1 MNDNIDALIA
11 ALPDLRSGVFIT
23 LQLTVGGVVLAF
35 VIAIVLGLAA
45 RSPRWPARV
54 PARVLIE
61 FFRGTSLLVQLFWF
75 FYVMPLFGIK
85 LDALLCGVLALG
97 LNYGAYAAEVVRGS
111 INSVPK
117 GQWEAATALS
127 LSPVRKLRKIIWPQ
141 AWAIMIPSLAN
152 LAVMLLKGTA
162 VAYIILMHDL
172 TWETDQLRQ
181 QTGNTFFAYGVGM
194 IIYFLISYAMV
205 LGANAL
211 ERHAKRRLGQGPPK
225 GGLFSVRITD
235 KATTD
240 PKPAANAGSGGA
252 GVA

>member
-1 MNDNIDALIA
+1 MSDNIDALIA
-11 ALPDLRSGVFIT
+11 ALPDLGSGVLVT
-23 LQLTVGGVVLAF
+23 LQLTIGGVALAF
-35 VIAIVLGLAA
+35 VLAILLGLTA
-45 RSPRWPARV
+45 RSPRLPVRA

-61 FFRGTSLLVQLFWF
+61 FFRGTSLLVQLFWL
-75 FYVMPLFGIK
+75 FYVLPLFGVQ
-85 LDALLCGVLALG
+85 LDSLLCGILALG

-181 QTGNTFFAYGVGM
+181 TTGNTFFAYGVGM
-194 IIYFLISYAMV
+194 VIYFLIAYAMV

-235 KATTD
+235 KATTA
-240 PKPAANAGSGGA
+240 PMPAANAGGATGGV
-252 GVA
+252 G